1 MPLTSKN
8 CCIKVSNSDQIFIS
22 SKANCGVEQAFENYR
37 KEAMMMCLQNIG
49 ICQNI
54 GDKILEYAKILE
66 IRMNWWPSYDR

>member
-22 SKANCGVEQAFENYR
+22 SKANFGVEQAFENYR

-54 GDKILEYAKILE
+54 GDKILEYARILE
-66 IRMNWWPSYDR
+66 IRMNW